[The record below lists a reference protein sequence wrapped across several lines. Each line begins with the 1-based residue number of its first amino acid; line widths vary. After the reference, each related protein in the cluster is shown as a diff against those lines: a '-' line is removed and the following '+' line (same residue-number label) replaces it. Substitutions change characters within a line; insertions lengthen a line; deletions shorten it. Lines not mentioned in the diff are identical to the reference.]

1 MTKKSAFRRF
11 TIPLIAAAAA
21 IGLAGTTATAAT
33 TAVIDPAPIG
43 ANQFFHGDVNGLSA
57 NATITTDCPGPVRPN
72 EMGHPVGNQYVA
84 VLPGTSSGSAVD
96 VGFTGSAGNS
106 VRAAL
111 LLPISSGPASG
122 ITLGTLRDYVVRLTI
137 PIDITVPCNGSAD
150 VVFTPLP
157 TSDTAKS
164 ATVHVTLVSIGV

>member
-1 MTKKSAFRRF
+1 MKKSAFRRF
-11 TIPLIAAAAA
+11 AIPLIAAVAAV
-21 IGLAGTTATAAT
+21 GLAGTSATAAI
-33 TAVIDPAPIG
+33 IDPAPIG
-43 ANQFFHGDVNGLSA
+43 PNQFFHGDVNGLSA
-57 NATITTDCPGPVRPN
+57 NATITTDCVGPVRPN
-72 EMGHPVGNQYVA
+72 ESGHPVGNQYVD
-84 VLPGTSSGSAVD
+84 VLPGVSSGSAVS

-122 ITLGTLRDYVVRLTI
+122 IVLGTLRDYVVRLTI
-137 PIDITVPCNGSAD
+137 PVDITVPCNGSAD